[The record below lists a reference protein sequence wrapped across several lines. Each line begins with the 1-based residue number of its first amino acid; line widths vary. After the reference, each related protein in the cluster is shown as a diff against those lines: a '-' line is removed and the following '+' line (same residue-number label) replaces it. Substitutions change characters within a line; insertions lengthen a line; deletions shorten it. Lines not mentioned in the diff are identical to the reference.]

1 MPRYFG
7 KITLNIYL
15 QISTFF
21 LAQLAFGSAILMPF
35 FPLKSTGKSFVRF
48 YYGFIAIFLGL
59 FLLGLQRLGQFHL
72 NYALICSLSAWIW
85 LLSFTKDFSK
95 NETFLQI
102 FFAFVSLIVL
112 FVYPQKFLFQDM
124 SAVSYIFPY
133 MLILFTALFLA
144 FYLMNMIF
152 GHWYLV
158 NRSLPM
164 EHLIKT
170 SKFLLYLTYLK
181 IAIVALATYK
191 IYEANP
197 DTFTQF
203 ISLTNHGIFFWG
215 RILAGL
221 GVPLVAAHLS
231 YESAKIKSNQSATG
245 ILYAGVIFVLM
256 GELLGL
262 YLFSITGIIF

>member
-7 KITLNIYL
+7 KIALNVYL
-15 QISTFF
+15 QITTLF

-35 FPLKSTGKSFVRF
+35 FPLESTGRSFVRF
-48 YYGFIAIFLGL
+48 YYGLIAILLGL
-59 FLLGLQRLGQFHL
+59 FLLGLHRLGQFHL
-72 NYALICSLSAWIW
+72 NYALICSLSVWIW
-85 LLSFTKDFSK
+85 FLSFAKDFSK
-95 NETFLQI
+95 NESFLHL
-102 FFAFVSLIVL
+102 FFAFTSAVVL
-112 FVYPQKFLFQDM
+112 FVYPQKFLFQNM
-124 SAVSYIFPY
+124 SVVLYIFSY
-133 MLILFTALFLA
+133 ALILCTALFLA

-170 SKFLLYLTYLK
+170 SKFLLYFTYLK
-181 IAIVALATYK
+181 IAIVARATCK
-191 IYEANP
+191 VYEANP

-203 ISLTNHGIFFWG
+203 VSLTNHGIFFWG

-231 YESAKIKSNQSATG
+231 YESAKIKSNQSTTG

-262 YLFSITGIIF
+262 YLLSITGIIF

>member
-1 MPRYFG
+1 MSHYFG
-7 KITLNIYL
+7 KVTLNIYL
-15 QISTFF
+15 QISTLF

-48 YYGFIAIFLGL
+48 YYGLIAILFGL

-72 NYALICSLSAWIW
+72 NYVLICSVGVWTWI
-85 LLSFTKDFSK
+85 LSFTKDFSK

-102 FFAFVSLIVL
+102 FFAAVSLIML
-112 FVYPQKFLFQDM
+112 FIYPQKFLFQHM
-124 SAVSYIFPY
+124 SMASYILPY
-133 MLILFTALFLA
+133 ILILFSALFLS

-164 EHLIKT
+164 EHLIRT
-170 SKFLLYLTYLK
+170 SKYLIYFSYLK
-181 IAIVALATYK
+181 IAIVARATYK

-197 DTFTQF
+197 DTFGQF
-203 ISLTNHGIFFWG
+203 MSLTNHGIFFWG